1 MKGLTDME
9 QNKYIEVTI
18 ELGDSI
24 KPHVWTSQSGQKM
37 LTFQVAPRKSGA
49 DERGRTH
56 NVSIRYKAV
65 DGNYYTQ
72 YIGSG
77 KEKTFGGG
85 ASQGPLPAPA
95 PRQASVPGQGASGAA
110 AALASQATQATP
122 QSTPAPSPSSE
133 DLPFD

>member
-1 MKGLTDME
+1 MKEKTDME

-24 KPHVWTSQSGQKM
+24 KPHVWTSQNGQKM
-37 LTFQVAPRKSGA
+37 LTFQVAPRKNGA

-56 NVSIRYKAV
+56 NASIRYKAV

-95 PRQASVPGQGASGAA
+95 PRQASVPAQGASGAA
-110 AALASQATQATP
+110 AAMATSQQATP
-122 QSTPAPSPSSE
+122 QSSPAPSPSSE
-133 DLPFD
+133 DLPF

>member
-1 MKGLTDME
+1 MKEKTDME

-24 KPHVWTSQSGQKM
+24 KPHVWTSQNGQKM
-37 LTFQVAPRKSGA
+37 LTFQVAPRKNGA

-56 NVSIRYKAV
+56 NASIRYKAV

-95 PRQASVPGQGASGAA
+95 PRQASVPAQGASGAA
-110 AALASQATQATP
+110 AAMATSQQVTP
-122 QSTPAPSPSSE
+122 QSSPAPSPSSE
-133 DLPFD
+133 DLPF